1 MEVFSGMNRWQ
12 SPLERGTIE
21 GDSPVAVILFIP
33 LRGTFEESGCLGMQP
48 KIGGKFL
55 LKLNISKRPIAH
67 KYREGKVK
75 RTLKRKLKVREI
87 VNRETF
93 PGFCLTFY
101 EISLLVY

>member
-1 MEVFSGMNRWQ
+1 M
-12 SPLERGTIE
+12 
-21 GDSPVAVILFIP
+21 
-33 LRGTFEESGCLGMQP
+33 
-48 KIGGKFL
+48 GGKFL

-93 PGFCLTFY
+93 PGFCLTYY
-101 EISLLVY
+101 EISLVVYYLVHFCSTQSTSVGFQP